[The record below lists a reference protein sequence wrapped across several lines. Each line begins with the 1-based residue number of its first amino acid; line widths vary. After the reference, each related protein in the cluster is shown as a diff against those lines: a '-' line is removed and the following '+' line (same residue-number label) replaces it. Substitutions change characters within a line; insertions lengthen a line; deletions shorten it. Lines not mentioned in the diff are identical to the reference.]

1 MTIDFANNSDRMNCE
16 PSLTMSNDSETPMPA
31 AKIRTLEDGC
41 VRIQVG
47 IFVGTVSSMH
57 LVEPKINQ
65 LQQYW
70 VKAQAAHANQPHH

>member
-1 MTIDFANNSDRMNCE
+1 
-16 PSLTMSNDSETPMPA
+16 MPA

-47 IFVGTVSSMH
+47 DGPMAFVGTVSSHH

-70 VKAQAAHANQPHH
+70 LKAQAAHGNHSRHQV

>member
-1 MTIDFANNSDRMNCE
+1 MNSK
-16 PSLTMSNDSETPMPA
+16 PSLTMSDDSATPTPA

-47 IFVGTVSSMH
+47 DGPGAFVGTVSSMH
-57 LVEPKINQ
+57 LVEPKIHQ

-70 VKAQAAHANQPHH
+70 LKAHQA